1 MRGSLGEG
9 AHIITVLQVNF
20 PPIRQHFLRPRA
32 CYARHTL
39 PSLERFA
46 RIPLRQAAQP
56 LHDGHVAS
64 WSRLTYVVQPSLEP
78 LLVICRAHE
87 NRVFGCLHS
96 VLSRAI
102 LCLGAGAP
110 PRLTP
115 RLTPHAPDPARAPPL
130 DGRSHTLTS
139 PRACSSQAICCGN
152 AAARRAKGRRLLVR
166 DCGALAP
173 KVIADFK
180 PVSAPVP

>member
-1 MRGSLGEG
+1 MTRLQGSLGEG

-46 RIPLRQAAQP
+46 RLPLRQAAQP

-87 NRVFGCLHS
+87 NRVFGTRMFAQ
-96 VLSRAI
+96 RA
-102 LCLGAGAP
+102 LARHPLPGRWGAAAP
-110 PRLTP
+110 DP
-115 RLTPHAPDPARAPPL
+115 APDPARA
-130 DGRSHTLTS
+130 
-139 PRACSSQAICCGN
+139 
-152 AAARRAKGRRLLVR
+152 
-166 DCGALAP
+166 
-173 KVIADFK
+173 
-180 PVSAPVP
+180 